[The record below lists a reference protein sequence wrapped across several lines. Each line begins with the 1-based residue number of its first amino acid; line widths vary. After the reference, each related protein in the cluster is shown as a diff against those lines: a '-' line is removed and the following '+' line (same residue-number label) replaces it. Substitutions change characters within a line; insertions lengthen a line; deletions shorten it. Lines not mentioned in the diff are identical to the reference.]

1 MVTLYLA
8 NAIDGGRMNKR
19 EVYTTIGVLAGV
31 ISLFAF
37 GVIMAQVACA
47 LVEMFSS

>member
-1 MVTLYLA
+1 MK
-8 NAIDGGRMNKR
+8 RR

-37 GVIMAQVACA
+37 GVILGQVAYA
-47 LVEMFSS
+47 LVEMFFS